1 MSMMSEDCMHLSGT
15 GRDQRIVPQERET
28 KVWRQSKVSKDR
40 EAEEE
45 EFSEEDEPGTT
56 KKKGNVVQH
65 VSTLL

>member
-15 GRDQRIVPQERET
+15 GRDQRIVERET
-28 KVWRQSKVSKDR
+28 KVWKQSKVSKDR

-45 EFSEEDEPGTT
+45 EFSEEDEPDTT